1 MEISRI
7 RLYFTQPVLHAH
19 KLKRWSLKL
28 ALPLPP
34 ASFSWSAQ
42 KKFSYVKKVERELI
56 APRITTWRKW
66 TLICHKLG
74 SSCSIFYRITETTK
88 HGLDMPLFPKKDIML
103 RDCRK
108 FIISYIMANRRL
120 RLIPEILISRLRITC
135 HSRNTNRCWVK
146 SFSIEHTLSWC
157 EISWIF
163 RMLVFC

>member
-1 MEISRI
+1 MFARKRKPWYSQPDLSTCFLKMEISRI

-88 HGLDMPLFPKKDIML
+88 NGLDMPLFPKKDIML

-108 FIISYIMANRRL
+108 FKIS
-120 RLIPEILISRLRITC
+120 
-135 HSRNTNRCWVK
+135 
-146 SFSIEHTLSWC
+146 
-157 EISWIF
+157 
-163 RMLVFC
+163 